1 MGCLYIKIKSWLLL
15 LLLFLP
21 RGILHFQFVFIS
33 RITVKGAVN
42 KSNGAHC
49 EEEESGEI
57 MQAGLSVMDSLCNRT
72 KGGKAER
79 ETDYLTGV
87 MWHACKSGGVFLESR

>member
-15 LLLFLP
+15 LLLLLFFLP
-21 RGILHFQFVFIS
+21 RGIHHFQFVFIS

-42 KSNGAHC
+42 KSNRAHC

-57 MQAGLSVMDSLCNRT
+57 MQAD
-72 KGGKAER
+72 
-79 ETDYLTGV
+79 
-87 MWHACKSGGVFLESR
+87 